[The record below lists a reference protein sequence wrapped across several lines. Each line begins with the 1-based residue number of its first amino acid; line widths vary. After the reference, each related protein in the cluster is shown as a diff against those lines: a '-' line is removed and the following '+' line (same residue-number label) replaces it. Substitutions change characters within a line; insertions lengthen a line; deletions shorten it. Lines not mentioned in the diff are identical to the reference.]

1 MKEKIVGIA
10 NNMFL
15 KLGFKNVS
23 MDDIAG
29 EMCISKKTIYKY
41 FCNKE
46 QLVEDSV
53 ESIRNIIFEKFKV
66 IAKHNFNAVEEN
78 FQTRQIFQEMVHNE
92 GSSPLFQLKKYYPE
106 VYEKTT
112 SGKLELFDEF
122 HIQNISK
129 GIKEGLFRANIDIK
143 AAVQLYR
150 ILTFGIN
157 ERTESE
163 KEAQK
168 LELQALENHI
178 RAIATPKGL
187 EELEKQLEKTSNL
200 NI

>member
-53 ESIRNIIFEKFKV
+53 ESIRNIIFEKFQE

-106 VYEKTT
+106 IYEKTT

-122 HIQNISK
+122 HIQNINK
-129 GIKEGLFRANIDIK
+129 GIKEGLFRASIDIK
-143 AAVQLYR
+143 AAVQLYL

-163 KEAQK
+163 KEAQR

-187 EELEKQLEKTSNL
+187 EELEKQLEKISNF